1 MVAGLGTWPGSP
13 GGRGI
18 SPPASAQPAKAGK
31 KLIGGIKMLK
41 RLLENGGLFFNLEWE
56 YDGKKYNADFEIE
69 VEEIDE
75 KKVQVTIDQI
85 NNRSSA
91 ICLFSEEYNLD
102 ETEQF
107 LLDLESDELEFI
119 INKLEEIL

>member
-1 MVAGLGTWPGSP
+1 ML
-13 GGRGI
+13 
-18 SPPASAQPAKAGK
+18 K
-31 KLIGGIKMLK
+31 KLLK
-41 RLLENGGLFFNLEWE
+41 NGGLFFTHEWE
-56 YDGKKYNADFEIE
+56 YDGKKYNADFDIQ

-75 KKVQVTIDQI
+75 KKVQITIDQI

-107 LLDLESDELEFI
+107 LLDLEADELEFI
-119 INKLEEIL
+119 VNKLEEIL

>member
-1 MVAGLGTWPGSP
+1 
-13 GGRGI
+13 
-18 SPPASAQPAKAGK
+18 
-31 KLIGGIKMLK
+31 MLK
-41 RLLENGGLFFNLEWE
+41 RLLKNGGLIFNHEWE

-119 INKLEEIL
+119 VNKLEEIL